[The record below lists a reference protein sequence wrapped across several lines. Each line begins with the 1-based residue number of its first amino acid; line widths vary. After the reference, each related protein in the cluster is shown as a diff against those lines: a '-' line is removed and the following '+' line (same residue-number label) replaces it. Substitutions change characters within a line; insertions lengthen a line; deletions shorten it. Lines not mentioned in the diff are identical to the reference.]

1 MVQSVVINIKNTD
14 VLKTGIAFS
23 QGDKGAEAELQ
34 IFVKDDE
41 AYVLNAEKAEISFK
55 RADGHVVIGELTG
68 SDGVYSYHFSGNE
81 LQSAGDA
88 VATVTLTFSDGRI
101 SSGAFSF
108 QVRYNPMFDKSI
120 EAGPY
125 IWQLEKIVEN
135 AKTYTEYLENL
146 IAQLKPE
153 VGSTV
158 LTKADLLNDF
168 SQTAAGLKAMDA
180 AVGKRIWDNFGN
192 YIPSEKIVNNLLA
205 TQAGNVLDATQGKVL
220 GDKVAKMEQS
230 ITELNSDLGAQYWGG
245 VAQNIAIN
253 AGAWTTVPKKI
264 TLPPGT
270 YILLGHATIP
280 GNLNKLGKIRFSIEN
295 LYETSQSW
303 YPSNDIVEINVVSFK
318 TFTKTEEVSLEIT
331 AESSFIATSAE
342 VAAMR
347 IK

>member
-230 ITELNSDLGAQYWGG
+230 ITELNSELEIKFLD
-245 VAQNIAIN
+245 VACQKGKTVTDVLNAYDNIVTGMASMSNNDYII
-253 AGAWTTVPKKI
+253 G
-264 TLPPGT
+264 
-270 YILLGHATIP
+270 YILINERLIINSTTAHTVRVYYINIP
-280 GNLNKLGKIRFSIEN
+280 KG
-295 LYETSQSW
+295 
-303 YPSNDIVEINVVSFK
+303 
-318 TFTKTEEVSLEIT
+318 
-331 AESSFIATSAE
+331 
-342 VAAMR
+342 
-347 IK
+347 

>member
-14 VLKTGIAFS
+14 VLKTGIVFS
-23 QGDKGAEAELQ
+23 QGDKGTEAELQ

-81 LQSAGDA
+81 LQSAGEA

-135 AKTYTEYLENL
+135 AKTYTEYLKNL

-153 VGSTV
+153 VGSTA

-180 AVGKRIWDNFGN
+180 AAGKRIWDNFEK
-192 YIPSEKIVNNLLA
+192 YIPSGKIVNNLLA

-220 GDKVAKMEQS
+220 GDKVAKVEQS
-230 ITELNSDLGAQYWGG
+230 ITELNSDRLK
-245 VAQNIAIN
+245 NIN
-253 AGAWTTVPKKI
+253 VSNQLQTPKDVFKYAESGS
-264 TLPPGT
+264 LPIIMSIDWSCPAAADNNVMYVFLVDYLAVG
-270 YILLGHATIP
+270 ISAS
-280 GNLNKLGKIRFSIEN
+280 GKI
-295 LYETSQSW
+295 YKMQS
-303 YPSNDIVEINVVSFK
+303 
-318 TFTKTEEVSLEIT
+318 TEDNWVL
-331 AESSFIATSAE
+331 
-342 VAAMR
+342 VGQ
-347 IK
+347 

>member
-14 VLKTGIAFS
+14 VLKTGIVFS
-23 QGDKGAEAELQ
+23 QGDKGTEAELQ

-41 AYVLNAEKAEISFK
+41 AYVLNAEKAEISFE

-81 LQSAGDA
+81 LQSAGEA

-135 AKTYTEYLENL
+135 AKTYTEYLKNL

-153 VGSTV
+153 VGSTA

-180 AVGKRIWDNFGN
+180 AAGKRIWDNFGK
-192 YIPSEKIVNNLLA
+192 YIPSGKIVNNLLA

-220 GDKVAKMEQS
+220 GDKVAKVEQS
-230 ITELNSDLGAQYWGG
+230 ITELNSDLYPTEIVDIKKFADSIKSG
-245 VAQNIAIN
+245 VSCFLTNSNTIKLSGMGSVFTIGLALKRSVDSAAVIMFAYSE
-253 AGAWTTVPKKI
+253 KK
-264 TLPPGT
+264 
-270 YILLGHATIP
+270 
-280 GNLNKLGKIRFSIEN
+280 
-295 LYETSQSW
+295 LYFL
-303 YPSNDIVEINVVSFK
+303 FK
-318 TFTKTEEVSLEIT
+318 NNTWDDSVRVLSL
-331 AESSFIATSAE
+331 
-342 VAAMR
+342 
-347 IK
+347 

>member
-14 VLKTGIAFS
+14 VLKTGIVFS
-23 QGDKGAEAELQ
+23 QGDKGTEAELQ

-81 LQSAGDA
+81 LQSAGEA

-135 AKTYTEYLENL
+135 AKTYTEYLKNL

-153 VGSTV
+153 VGSTA

-180 AVGKRIWDNFGN
+180 AAGKRIWDNFGK
-192 YIPSEKIVNNLLA
+192 YIPSGKIVNNLLA

-220 GDKVAKMEQS
+220 GDKVAKVEQS
-230 ITELNSDLGAQYWGG
+230 ITELNSDCF
-245 VAQNIAIN
+245 
-253 AGAWTTVPKKI
+253 
-264 TLPPGT
+264 
-270 YILLGHATIP
+270 LLNDISARVSEQ
-280 GNLNKLGKIRFSIEN
+280 LKEVL
-295 LYETSQSW
+295 ETSFTQSTDYAFFSGTSMIGSELGW
-303 YPSNDIVEINVVSFK
+303 IAFK
-318 TFTKTEEVSLEIT
+318 QRVYGVGIAFSSKISTFPI
-331 AESSFIATSAE
+331 FISRDSTGTWTF
-342 VAAMR
+342 R
-347 IK
+347 GI

>member
-180 AVGKRIWDNFGN
+180 AAGKRIWDNFGN

-230 ITELNSDLGAQYWGG
+230 ITELNSELLISGTTNERGNIETTLSADYQILGCKSEKNDYY
-245 VAQNIAIN
+245 AIPYYSN
-253 AGAWTTVPKKI
+253 ATHEWWLRCKNWDDTT
-264 TLPPGT
+264 
-270 YILLGHATIP
+270 
-280 GNLNKLGKIRFSIEN
+280 
-295 LYETSQSW
+295 LYSKE
-303 YPSNDIVEINVVSFK
+303 VSFK
-318 TFTKTEEVSLEIT
+318 VYYKP
-331 AESSFIATSAE
+331 
-342 VAAMR
+342 
-347 IK
+347 KP

>member
-14 VLKTGIAFS
+14 VLKTGIVFS
-23 QGDKGAEAELQ
+23 QGDKGTEAELQ

-81 LQSAGDA
+81 LQSAGEA

-135 AKTYTEYLENL
+135 AKTYTEYLKNL

-153 VGSTV
+153 VGSTA

-180 AVGKRIWDNFGN
+180 AAGKRIWDNFGK
-192 YIPSEKIVNNLLA
+192 YIPSGKIVNNLLA

-220 GDKVAKMEQS
+220 GDKVAKVEQS
-230 ITELNSDLGAQYWGG
+230 ITELNSDRLK
-245 VAQNIAIN
+245 NINVSNQLQTPKDVFKYAESGSLPILMSID
-253 AGAWTTVPKKI
+253 WTCPAAADNNVMYVFLVDYLAVGISTS
-264 TLPPGT
+264 
-270 YILLGHATIP
+270 
-280 GNLNKLGKIRFSIEN
+280 GKI
-295 LYETSQSW
+295 YKMQS
-303 YPSNDIVEINVVSFK
+303 
-318 TFTKTEEVSLEIT
+318 TEDNWVL
-331 AESSFIATSAE
+331 
-342 VAAMR
+342 VGQ
-347 IK
+347 

>member
-14 VLKTGIAFS
+14 VLKTGIVFS
-23 QGDKGAEAELQ
+23 QGDKGTEAELQ

-81 LQSAGDA
+81 LQSAGEA

-135 AKTYTEYLENL
+135 AKTYTEYLKNL

-153 VGSTV
+153 VGSTA

-180 AVGKRIWDNFGN
+180 AAGKRIWDNFGK
-192 YIPSEKIVNNLLA
+192 YIPSGKIVNNLLA

-220 GDKVAKMEQS
+220 GDKVAEVEQS
-230 ITELNSDLGAQYWGG
+230 ITELNSEHIPYVGNISNYGTMEALFSA
-245 VAQNIAIN
+245 AQNNNIKIGIYQWNTELRPDNTNGIAFI
-253 AGAWTTVPKKI
+253 
-264 TLPPGT
+264 
-270 YILLGHATIP
+270 
-280 GNLNKLGKIRFSIEN
+280 GNWDVMAFSTSGKNYHIFEGKWVLMNS
-295 LYETSQSW
+295 
-303 YPSNDIVEINVVSFK
+303 
-318 TFTKTEEVSLEIT
+318 
-331 AESSFIATSAE
+331 
-342 VAAMR
+342 
-347 IK
+347 

>member
-14 VLKTGIAFS
+14 VLKTGIVFS
-23 QGDKGAEAELQ
+23 QGDKGTEAELQ

-81 LQSAGDA
+81 LQSAGEA

-135 AKTYTEYLENL
+135 AKTYTEYLKNL

-153 VGSTV
+153 VGSTA

-180 AVGKRIWDNFGN
+180 AAGKRIWDNFGK
-192 YIPSEKIVNNLLA
+192 YIPSGKIVNNLLA

-220 GDKVAKMEQS
+220 GDKVAKVEQS
-230 ITELNSDLGAQYWGG
+230 ITELNSELVWKAGDSYSISNFCTAGFLTGSKTEVYFSIPLSKPTSATKVVVSDLGLSIRQNNSYIWGTATDHFPANKSVGILGDGYIVVTGTIDPKDNATNNDACG
-245 VAQNIAIN
+245 VWAKA
-253 AGAWTTVPKKI
+253 
-264 TLPPGT
+264 
-270 YILLGHATIP
+270 
-280 GNLNKLGKIRFSIEN
+280 SI
-295 LYETSQSW
+295 
-303 YPSNDIVEINVVSFK
+303 SFQ
-318 TFTKTEEVSLEIT
+318 
-331 AESSFIATSAE
+331 
-342 VAAMR
+342 
-347 IK
+347 

>member
-14 VLKTGIAFS
+14 VLKTGIVFS
-23 QGDKGAEAELQ
+23 QGDKGTEAELQ

-81 LQSAGDA
+81 LQSAGEA

-135 AKTYTEYLENL
+135 AKTYTEYLKNL

-153 VGSTV
+153 VGSTA

-180 AVGKRIWDNFGN
+180 AAGKRIWDNFGK
-192 YIPSEKIVNNLLA
+192 YIPSGKIVNNLLA

-220 GDKVAKMEQS
+220 GDRLSKTEQS
-230 ITELNSDLGAQYWGG
+230 ITQLNSDRLK
-245 VAQNIAIN
+245 NINVSNQLQTPKDVFKYAESRSLPILMSID
-253 AGAWTTVPKKI
+253 WTCPAAADNNVMYVFLVDYLAVGISTS
-264 TLPPGT
+264 
-270 YILLGHATIP
+270 
-280 GNLNKLGKIRFSIEN
+280 GKI
-295 LYETSQSW
+295 YKMQS
-303 YPSNDIVEINVVSFK
+303 
-318 TFTKTEEVSLEIT
+318 TEDNWVL
-331 AESSFIATSAE
+331 
-342 VAAMR
+342 VGQ
-347 IK
+347 

>member
-230 ITELNSDLGAQYWGG
+230 ITELNSDLYPTEIVDIKKFADSIKSG
-245 VAQNIAIN
+245 VSCFLTNSNTIKLSGMGSVFTIGLALKRSVDSAAVIMFAYSE
-253 AGAWTTVPKKI
+253 KK
-264 TLPPGT
+264 
-270 YILLGHATIP
+270 
-280 GNLNKLGKIRFSIEN
+280 
-295 LYETSQSW
+295 LYFL
-303 YPSNDIVEINVVSFK
+303 FK
-318 TFTKTEEVSLEIT
+318 NNTWDDSVRVLSL
-331 AESSFIATSAE
+331 
-342 VAAMR
+342 
-347 IK
+347 

>member
-14 VLKTGIAFS
+14 VLKTGIVFS
-23 QGDKGAEAELQ
+23 QGDKGTEAELQ

-55 RADGHVVIGELTG
+55 RADGHAVIGELTG

-81 LQSAGDA
+81 LQSAGEA

-180 AVGKRIWDNFGN
+180 AVGKRIWDNFRN

-230 ITELNSDLGAQYWGG
+230 ITELNSELDILNYTGTTNSSGVLDLPLKSKYIISIIILTPQDRIGLYGTSGSSTWIKVLKYDMS
-245 VAQNIAIN
+245 VA
-253 AGAWTTVPKKI
+253 GDTSVSVS
-264 TLPPGT
+264 
-270 YILLGHATIP
+270 ILYS
-280 GNLNKLGKIRFSIEN
+280 NK
-295 LYETSQSW
+295 
-303 YPSNDIVEINVVSFK
+303 
-318 TFTKTEEVSLEIT
+318 
-331 AESSFIATSAE
+331 
-342 VAAMR
+342 
-347 IK
+347 

>member
-14 VLKTGIAFS
+14 VLKTGIVFS
-23 QGDKGAEAELQ
+23 QGDKGTEAELQ

-81 LQSAGDA
+81 LQSAGEA

-135 AKTYTEYLENL
+135 AKTYTEYLKNL

-153 VGSTV
+153 VGSTA

-180 AVGKRIWDNFGN
+180 AAGKRIWDNFGK
-192 YIPSEKIVNNLLA
+192 YIPSGKIVNNLLA

-220 GDKVAKMEQS
+220 GDKVAKVEQS
-230 ITELNSDLGAQYWGG
+230 ITELNSESFLLKDISSKIIEQLKTALETSFSKATDYSLFSGNSMSGSELGWIAFKHRDYSVG
-245 VAQNIAIN
+245 VAFSVNISAFPIFIRRN
-253 AGAWTTVPKKI
+253 SAGEWSF
-264 TLPPGT
+264 
-270 YILLGHATIP
+270 
-280 GNLNKLGKIRFSIEN
+280 NGK
-295 LYETSQSW
+295 
-303 YPSNDIVEINVVSFK
+303 
-318 TFTKTEEVSLEIT
+318 
-331 AESSFIATSAE
+331 
-342 VAAMR
+342 
-347 IK
+347 

>member
-81 LQSAGDA
+81 LQSAGEA

-135 AKTYTEYLENL
+135 AKTYTEYLKNI

-153 VGSTV
+153 VGSTA

-180 AVGKRIWDNFGN
+180 AAGKRIWDNFGK
-192 YIPSEKIVNNLLA
+192 YIPSGKIVNNLLA

-220 GDKVAKMEQS
+220 GDKVAKVEQS
-230 ITELNSDLGAQYWGG
+230 ITELNSDRLK
-245 VAQNIAIN
+245 NINVSNQLQTPKDVFKYAESGSLPILMSID
-253 AGAWTTVPKKI
+253 WTCPAAADNNVMYVFLVDYLAVGISTS
-264 TLPPGT
+264 
-270 YILLGHATIP
+270 
-280 GNLNKLGKIRFSIEN
+280 GKI
-295 LYETSQSW
+295 YKMQS
-303 YPSNDIVEINVVSFK
+303 
-318 TFTKTEEVSLEIT
+318 TEDNWVL
-331 AESSFIATSAE
+331 
-342 VAAMR
+342 VGQ
-347 IK
+347 

>member
-14 VLKTGIAFS
+14 VLKTGIVFS
-23 QGDKGAEAELQ
+23 QGDKGTEAELQ

-81 LQSAGDA
+81 LQSAGEA

-135 AKTYTEYLENL
+135 AKTYTEYLKNL

-153 VGSTV
+153 VGSTA

-180 AVGKRIWDNFGN
+180 AAGKRIWDNFGK
-192 YIPSEKIVNNLLA
+192 YIPSGKIVNNLLA

-220 GDKVAKMEQS
+220 GDKVAKVEQS
-230 ITELNSDLGAQYWGG
+230 ITELNSEIFAPASGD
-245 VAQNIAIN
+245 I
-253 AGAWTTVPKKI
+253 
-264 TLPPGT
+264 
-270 YILLGHATIP
+270 
-280 GNLNKLGKIRFSIEN
+280 KLGMN
-295 LYETSQSW
+295 GLYTGFFNNGPIDKNGDRWRCIFLIGSSSGYTVVYAFTITSYLDGHLYFNRLTSSGFDMETW
-303 YPSNDIVEINVVSFK
+303 K
-318 TFTKTEEVSLEIT
+318 KLL
-331 AESSFIATSAE
+331 
-342 VAAMR
+342 
-347 IK
+347 

>member
-14 VLKTGIAFS
+14 VLKTGIVFS
-23 QGDKGAEAELQ
+23 QGDKGTEAELQ

-81 LQSAGDA
+81 LQSAGEA

-135 AKTYTEYLENL
+135 AKTYTEYLKNL

-153 VGSTV
+153 VGSTA

-180 AVGKRIWDNFGN
+180 AAGKRIWDNFGK
-192 YIPSEKIVNNLLA
+192 YIPSGKIVNNLLA

-220 GDKVAKMEQS
+220 GDKVAKVEQS
-230 ITELNSDLGAQYWGG
+230 ITELNSEVRTKAFTVQSLVGPKDINTIVEPGIYYINSSPETQNLPVSNTNGMLFVIVIDSNNLWQYFRQYSQHTFYGRYCSRGSWVEW
-245 VAQNIAIN
+245 VAQ
-253 AGAWTTVPKKI
+253 K
-264 TLPPGT
+264 
-270 YILLGHATIP
+270 
-280 GNLNKLGKIRFSIEN
+280 
-295 LYETSQSW
+295 
-303 YPSNDIVEINVVSFK
+303 
-318 TFTKTEEVSLEIT
+318 
-331 AESSFIATSAE
+331 
-342 VAAMR
+342 
-347 IK
+347 

>member
-1 MVQSVVINIKNTD
+1 MVQSVAINIKNTD
-14 VLKTGIAFS
+14 VLKTGIVFS
-23 QGDKGAEAELQ
+23 QGDKGTEAELQ

-180 AVGKRIWDNFGN
+180 AAGKRIWDNFGK
-192 YIPSEKIVNNLLA
+192 YIPSGKIVNNLLA

-220 GDKVAKMEQS
+220 GDRLSKTEQS
-230 ITELNSDLGAQYWGG
+230 ITQLNSDRLK
-245 VAQNIAIN
+245 NINVSNQLQTPKDVFKYAESGSLPILMSID
-253 AGAWTTVPKKI
+253 WTCPAAADNNVMYVFLVDYLAVGISTS
-264 TLPPGT
+264 
-270 YILLGHATIP
+270 
-280 GNLNKLGKIRFSIEN
+280 GKIYKMQN
-295 LYETSQSW
+295 
-303 YPSNDIVEINVVSFK
+303 
-318 TFTKTEEVSLEIT
+318 TEDNWVL
-331 AESSFIATSAE
+331 
-342 VAAMR
+342 VGQ
-347 IK
+347 

>member
-14 VLKTGIAFS
+14 VLKTGIVFS
-23 QGDKGAEAELQ
+23 QGDKGTEAELQ

-81 LQSAGDA
+81 LQSAGEA

-135 AKTYTEYLENL
+135 AKTYTEYLKNL

-153 VGSTV
+153 VGSTA

-180 AVGKRIWDNFGN
+180 AAGKRIWDNFGK
-192 YIPSEKIVNNLLA
+192 YIPSGKIVNNLLA

-220 GDKVAKMEQS
+220 GDKVAKVEQS
-230 ITELNSDLGAQYWGG
+230 ITELNSDLKISSHIISG
-245 VAQNIAIN
+245 VLGDDFAKEAILSAKNNLSSVNVIFVYEKSLSGSHEILIGYNISSNYAYYFLLSYYR
-253 AGAWTTVPKKI
+253 GLK
-264 TLPPGT
+264 T
-270 YILLGHATIP
+270 YKHVSD
-280 GNLNKLGKIRFSIEN
+280 R
-295 LYETSQSW
+295 W
-303 YPSNDIVEINVVSFK
+303 DIKNV
-318 TFTKTEEVSLEIT
+318 
-331 AESSFIATSAE
+331 AES
-342 VAAMR
+342 
-347 IK
+347 

>member
-14 VLKTGIAFS
+14 VLKTGIVFS
-23 QGDKGAEAELQ
+23 QGDKGTEAELQ

-81 LQSAGDA
+81 LQSAGEA

-135 AKTYTEYLENL
+135 AKTYTEYLKNL

-153 VGSTV
+153 VGSTA

-180 AVGKRIWDNFGN
+180 AAGKRIWDNFEK
-192 YIPSEKIVNNLLA
+192 YIPSGKIVNNLLA

-220 GDKVAKMEQS
+220 GDKVAKVEQS
-230 ITELNSDLGAQYWGG
+230 ITELNSDWQSGRTAF
-245 VAQNIAIN
+245 VAANVGRQSVSVNFQKEFSAPPRVFACWNDNENIFDYCSFLSVKN
-253 AGAWTTVPKKI
+253 VSKSGFEVCTERKK
-264 TLPPGT
+264 
-270 YILLGHATIP
+270 
-280 GNLNKLGKIRFSIEN
+280 
-295 LYETSQSW
+295 
-303 YPSNDIVEINVVSFK
+303 D
-318 TFTKTEEVSLEIT
+318 T
-331 AESSFIATSAE
+331 ANWWFFWLAIATKE
-342 VAAMR
+342 
-347 IK
+347 

>member
-14 VLKTGIAFS
+14 VLKTGIVFS
-23 QGDKGAEAELQ
+23 QGDKGTEAELQ

-81 LQSAGDA
+81 LQSAGEA

-135 AKTYTEYLENL
+135 AKTYTEYLKNL

-153 VGSTV
+153 VGSTA

-180 AVGKRIWDNFGN
+180 AAGKRIWDNFGK
-192 YIPSEKIVNNLLA
+192 YIPSGKIVNNLLA

-220 GDKVAKMEQS
+220 GDRLSKTEQS
-230 ITELNSDLGAQYWGG
+230 ITQLNSDRLK
-245 VAQNIAIN
+245 NINVSNQLQTPKDVFKYAESGSLPILMSID
-253 AGAWTTVPKKI
+253 WTCPAAADNNVMYVFLVDYLAVGISTS
-264 TLPPGT
+264 
-270 YILLGHATIP
+270 
-280 GNLNKLGKIRFSIEN
+280 GKI
-295 LYETSQSW
+295 YKMQS
-303 YPSNDIVEINVVSFK
+303 
-318 TFTKTEEVSLEIT
+318 TEDNWVL
-331 AESSFIATSAE
+331 
-342 VAAMR
+342 VGQ
-347 IK
+347 

>member
-14 VLKTGIAFS
+14 VLKTGIVFS
-23 QGDKGAEAELQ
+23 QGDKGTEAELQ

-81 LQSAGDA
+81 LQSAGEA

-135 AKTYTEYLENL
+135 AKTYTEYLKNL

-153 VGSTV
+153 VGSTA

-180 AVGKRIWDNFGN
+180 AAGKRIWDNFGK
-192 YIPSEKIVNNLLA
+192 YIPSGKIVNNLLA

-220 GDKVAKMEQS
+220 GDKVAKVEQS
-230 ITELNSDLGAQYWGG
+230 ITELNSELDILNYTGTTNSSGVLDLPLKSKYIISIIILTPQDCIGLYGTSGSSTWIKVLKYDMS
-245 VAQNIAIN
+245 VA
-253 AGAWTTVPKKI
+253 GDTSVSVS
-264 TLPPGT
+264 
-270 YILLGHATIP
+270 ILYS
-280 GNLNKLGKIRFSIEN
+280 NK
-295 LYETSQSW
+295 
-303 YPSNDIVEINVVSFK
+303 
-318 TFTKTEEVSLEIT
+318 
-331 AESSFIATSAE
+331 
-342 VAAMR
+342 
-347 IK
+347 

>member
-14 VLKTGIAFS
+14 VLKTGIVFS
-23 QGDKGAEAELQ
+23 QGDKGTEAELQ

-55 RADGHVVIGELTG
+55 RADGHVVIGGLTG

-81 LQSAGDA
+81 LQSAGEA

-135 AKTYTEYLENL
+135 AKTYTEYLKNL

-153 VGSTV
+153 VGSTA

-180 AVGKRIWDNFGN
+180 AAGKRIWDNFGK
-192 YIPSEKIVNNLLA
+192 YIPSGKIVNNLLA

-220 GDKVAKMEQS
+220 GDKVAKVEQS
-230 ITELNSDLGAQYWGG
+230 ITELNSNSLKS
-245 VAQNIAIN
+245 IN
-253 AGAWTTVPKKI
+253 VSNQLQTPKDIFKYAESGSLPILMSIDWTCPAAADNNVMYVFLVDYLAVGISTS
-264 TLPPGT
+264 
-270 YILLGHATIP
+270 
-280 GNLNKLGKIRFSIEN
+280 GKI
-295 LYETSQSW
+295 YKMQS
-303 YPSNDIVEINVVSFK
+303 
-318 TFTKTEEVSLEIT
+318 TEDNWILVGQ
-331 AESSFIATSAE
+331 
-342 VAAMR
+342 
-347 IK
+347 

>member
-14 VLKTGIAFS
+14 VLKTGIVFS
-23 QGDKGAEAELQ
+23 QGDKGTEAELQ

-81 LQSAGDA
+81 LQSAGEA

-135 AKTYTEYLENL
+135 AKTYTEYLKNL

-153 VGSTV
+153 VGSTA

-180 AVGKRIWDNFGN
+180 AAGKRIWDNFGK
-192 YIPSEKIVNNLLA
+192 YIPSGKIVNNLLA

-220 GDKVAKMEQS
+220 GDKVAKVEQS
-230 ITELNSDLGAQYWGG
+230 ITELNSDNKFFKGRSAPNTDINTANLLGGYYISDARAYSS
-245 VAQNIAIN
+245 
-253 AGAWTTVPKKI
+253 
-264 TLPPGT
+264 LPSEVKTGPAFLLNFGQFATENEGRYCQLLISDSGSFYRMNTGT
-270 YILLGHATIP
+270 YG
-280 GNLNKLGKIRFSIEN
+280 
-295 LYETSQSW
+295 SW
-303 YPSNDIVEINVVSFK
+303 KKVI
-318 TFTKTEEVSLEIT
+318 
-331 AESSFIATSAE
+331 
-342 VAAMR
+342 
-347 IK
+347 

>member
-14 VLKTGIAFS
+14 VLKTGIVFS
-23 QGDKGAEAELQ
+23 QGDKGTEAELQ

-68 SDGVYSYHFSGNE
+68 SDGVYGYHFSGNE
-81 LQSAGDA
+81 LQSAGEA

-135 AKTYTEYLENL
+135 AKTYTEYLKNL

-153 VGSTV
+153 VGSTA

-180 AVGKRIWDNFGN
+180 AAGKRIWDNFGK
-192 YIPSEKIVNNLLA
+192 YIPSGKIVNNLLA

-220 GDKVAKMEQS
+220 GDKVAKVEQS
-230 ITELNSDLGAQYWGG
+230 ITELNSDLNLDAHVSSVNFTSGSFGYAVQLVGDFGTSSLGWSDTEIYFDREEGG
-245 VAQNIAIN
+245 KWHRV
-253 AGAWTTVPKKI
+253 WT
-264 TLPPGT
+264 LNPP
-270 YILLGHATIP
+270 AT
-280 GNLNKLGKIRFSIEN
+280 KE
-295 LYETSQSW
+295 
-303 YPSNDIVEINVVSFK
+303 
-318 TFTKTEEVSLEIT
+318 
-331 AESSFIATSAE
+331 
-342 VAAMR
+342 
-347 IK
+347 

>member
-14 VLKTGIAFS
+14 VLKTGIVFS
-23 QGDKGAEAELQ
+23 QGDKGTEAELQ

-81 LQSAGDA
+81 LQSAGEA

-135 AKTYTEYLENL
+135 AKTYTEYLKNL

-153 VGSTV
+153 VGSTA

-180 AVGKRIWDNFGN
+180 AAGKRIWDNFGK
-192 YIPSEKIVNNLLA
+192 YIPSGKIVNNLLA

-220 GDKVAKMEQS
+220 GDKVAKVEQS
-230 ITELNSDLGAQYWGG
+230 ITELNSDWQSGRTAF
-245 VAQNIAIN
+245 VAANVGRQSVSVNFQKEFSAPPRVFACWNDNENIFDYCSFLS
-253 AGAWTTVPKKI
+253 VK
-264 TLPPGT
+264 
-270 YILLGHATIP
+270 
-280 GNLNKLGKIRFSIEN
+280 
-295 LYETSQSW
+295 
-303 YPSNDIVEINVVSFK
+303 NVSKSGFEVC
-318 TFTKTEEVSLEIT
+318 TERKRDT
-331 AESSFIATSAE
+331 ANWWFFWLAIATKE
-342 VAAMR
+342 
-347 IK
+347 